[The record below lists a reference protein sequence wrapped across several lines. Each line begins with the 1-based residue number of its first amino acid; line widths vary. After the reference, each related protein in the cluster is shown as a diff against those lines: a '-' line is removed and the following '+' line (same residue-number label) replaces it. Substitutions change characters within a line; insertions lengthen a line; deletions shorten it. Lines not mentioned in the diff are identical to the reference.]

1 MKALSN
7 LAQSVRASTTLA
19 IDTQFNKMR
28 SEGIDVIG
36 FSVGQPD
43 FPTPEHIKQA
53 GIRAIQ
59 ENLTKYTPTPGTPA
73 VRKAVADRLD
83 ADWGLDYTPEEIVVS
98 GGGKPI
104 LYVALKTL
112 IDPGDEVILPA
123 PYWVSYYELIKM
135 VGGVPVVVTT
145 TEENGFNLTPEQ
157 LQAAITPKTKALMLN
172 SPSNPTGMIYSR
184 EHLEDIAKV
193 CLDNDLY
200 VIADEMYS
208 KLVFDNKEFV
218 SFPTLSKEIKARTI
232 LVGGASKTYA
242 MTGWRIGFA
251 AASKEIVQ
259 VMSNYLSHSLSGT
272 CSIAQAAAT
281 EAFSGSQDE
290 IEVMRQAF
298 ETRRNY
304 LYERMSAI
312 PGVHPVRPEAT
323 FYMLMNLD
331 GLIGKTLYGDVIH
344 DARRLRP
351 RFPAGGSGGRGP
363 LHGLRCPQLCPLV
376 LRRLHGEHQGRHG
389 PAGEVPQER
398 VSSAF
403 PDPPKRTD
411 FPAGKS
417 VLFPS
422 LFWCVFGDFSL
433 SFRILLCYTFFLM

>member
-1 MKALSN
+1 MKRNYIARRFQLGGTGLSLDTEALSKYKDIID
-7 LAQSVRASTTLA
+7 LSIGDTDFTTDEAIIAAAFRDAGLGHTHYGDPKGDPELISAVCRAWEEDFGQPLSGDHVLVSTSSCLGMALTMLA
-19 IDTQFNKMR
+19 I
-28 SEGIDVIG
+28 
-36 FSVGQPD
+36 
-43 FPTPEHIKQA
+43 
-53 GIRAIQ
+53 
-59 ENLTKYTPTPGTPA
+59 L
-73 VRKAVADRLD
+73 
-83 ADWGLDYTPEEIVVS
+83 
-98 GGGKPI
+98 
-104 LYVALKTL
+104 
-112 IDPGDEVILPA
+112 DPGDEVILPA

-135 VGGVPVVVTT
+135 VGGVPVVITT

-344 DARRLRP
+344 DADDFARVFLREGLVAVVPCTGFGAPNYVRWSFAVSMENIKEGMDRL
-351 RFPAGGSGGRGP
+351 
-363 LHGLRCPQLCPLV
+363 
-376 LRRLHGEHQGRHG
+376 E
-389 PAGEVPQER
+389 
-398 VSSAF
+398 
-403 PDPPKRTD
+403 K
-411 FPAGKS
+411 
-417 VLFPS
+417 
-422 LFWCVFGDFSL
+422 
-433 SFRILLCYTFFLM
+433 FLKNA

>member
-59 ENLTKYTPTPGTPA
+59 KNLTKYTPTPGTPA

-331 GLIGKTLYGDVIH
+331 QLIGKTLYGDVIH
-344 DARRLRP
+344 DADDFARVFLREGLVAVVPCTGFGAPNYVRWSFAVSMENIKEGMDRL
-351 RFPAGGSGGRGP
+351 
-363 LHGLRCPQLCPLV
+363 
-376 LRRLHGEHQGRHG
+376 E
-389 PAGEVPQER
+389 
-398 VSSAF
+398 
-403 PDPPKRTD
+403 K
-411 FPAGKS
+411 
-417 VLFPS
+417 
-422 LFWCVFGDFSL
+422 
-433 SFRILLCYTFFLM
+433 FLKNA